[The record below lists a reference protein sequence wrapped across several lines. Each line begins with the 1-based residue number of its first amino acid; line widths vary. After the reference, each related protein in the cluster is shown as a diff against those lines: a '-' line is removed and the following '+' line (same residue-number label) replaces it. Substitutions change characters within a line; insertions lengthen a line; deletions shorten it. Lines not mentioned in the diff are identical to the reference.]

1 MVHSPYKNNFIEK
14 ILHSVL
20 KKKKNYKTYSFL
32 ERGSD
37 ERQYCSSLINLPICG
52 FCRSKY
58 TEYPEYHTS
67 GDNFT
72 VLSKKGL
79 KGSLKVFFE
88 IIEGLE
94 NSFKKPIAKFE
105 CEPQMGKRNLYDN
118 TSIKTS
124 ILKGDTK
131 TNLDFLVYANGKN
144 DLFDIANYLDVTVE
158 EILLSFDILKKNKLI
173 NFKK

>member
-1 MVHSPYKNNFIEK
+1 M
-14 ILHSVL
+14 
-20 KKKKNYKTYSFL
+20 
-32 ERGSD
+32 
-37 ERQYCSSLINLPICG
+37 
-52 FCRSKY
+52 
-58 TEYPEYHTS
+58 
-67 GDNFT
+67 
-72 VLSKKGL
+72 